1 MQNAVP
7 TEDYLSRF
15 MGDCFGEHATTKTYR
30 KREQTDDHDAERR
43 AEMRRDGSECLPSDD
58 RIQNN
63 VSLQ

>member
-7 TEDYLSRF
+7 TEDYLSQF
-15 MGDCFGEHATTKTYR
+15 MGDCSGEHTTTKTYR

-43 AEMRRDGSECLPSDD
+43 VEMRRDGSECLPSDD